1 MNKSNI
7 INHRLTLEKNVEIMF
22 IVKDEQV
29 LYFNKYADVLF
40 QKDKDGD
47 LKLDG
52 RVVKIVYK
60 GLFSKIEVFVAFDDT
75 ESYTMFTAGLGRD
88 ERLHYVASEIITFLS
103 KNRYD
108 KRLNIKIRPFF
119 KCYSAYKLYKRN
131 DRYYMVNNGRNDAYI
146 ISAVSYKNSSNVD
159 SMINE
164 FFNSK
169 ENNTDN
175 TQNNYLNSEED
186 NLKENAM
193 SFLYSMK
200 TFNDYLDN
208 EEDNQKK
215 DTMSLLCSMQTLV
228 VMKQY
233 FEQYGSEKVFLAYAL
248 IIDET
253 FCKNNM
259 SIKLKQML
267 QFLRE
272 EADAAYYSEL
282 QEIKNLGSEI
292 FSDKSF
298 YLGAMDEKNV
308 AYPIDNDGR
317 PQQALLSLL
326 MPILTVDRT
335 VSAEYRAQI
344 VKHIAQLFNFYSE
357 ITNSYNAKTHKEC
370 IELSYKYYPDIAN
383 KLNEGYEL
391 INIMHQNLDSFYHK
405 IVNTEWHK

>member
-22 IVKDEQV
+22 IVKDKQV

-108 KRLNIKIRPFF
+108 KRLNIKISPFF
-119 KCYSAYKLYKRN
+119 TCYSAYKLYKRN

-169 ENNTDN
+169 ENNTN
-175 TQNNYLNSEED
+175 NIQNDYLNNEEY

-200 TFNDYLDN
+200 ILINI
-208 EEDNQKK
+208 
-215 DTMSLLCSMQTLV
+215 
-228 VMKQY
+228 KQY

-272 EADAAYYSEL
+272 EADAAYHSEL

-292 FSDKSF
+292 FSDKSL
-298 YLGAMDEKNV
+298 YLGAMDEKNT
-308 AYPIDNDGR
+308 AYPIDNDG
-317 PQQALLSLL
+317 
-326 MPILTVDRT
+326 
-335 VSAEYRAQI
+335 
-344 VKHIAQLFNFYSE
+344 
-357 ITNSYNAKTHKEC
+357 
-370 IELSYKYYPDIAN
+370 
-383 KLNEGYEL
+383 
-391 INIMHQNLDSFYHK
+391 
-405 IVNTEWHK
+405 

>member
-22 IVKDEQV
+22 IVKDKQV

-108 KRLNIKIRPFF
+108 KRLNIKISPFF
-119 KCYSAYKLYKRN
+119 TCYSAYKLYKRN
-131 DRYYMVNNGRNDAYI
+131 DRYYMVDNGRNDAYI

-164 FFNSK
+164 FFSSK

-175 TQNNYLNSEED
+175 TQNDYTNNEKY
-186 NLKENAM
+186 NLKENAI
-193 SFLYSMK
+193 SFLYRMK

-215 DTMSLLCSMQTLV
+215 DTMSLLCSMKTLV

-233 FEQYGSEKVFLAYAL
+233 FEQYGYEKVFLAYAL

-253 FCKNNM
+253 FCNNNM

-272 EADAAYYSEL
+272 EADAAYHSEL

-292 FSDKSF
+292 FSDKSL
-298 YLGAMDEKNV
+298 YLGAMDEKNA
-308 AYPIDNDGR
+308 AYPIDNDGG
-317 PQQALLSLL
+317 PQQALLLLL
-326 MPILTVDRT
+326 MPILTADRT
-335 VSAEYRAQI
+335 VSAEYRVQI

-357 ITNSYNAKTHKEC
+357 ITNNYNAKTHKEC
-370 IELSYKYYPDIAN
+370 IELSNKYYPDTAN

-391 INIMHQNLDSFYHK
+391 INIMNQDMDSFYHK
-405 IVNTEWHK
+405 IVNTEWYK